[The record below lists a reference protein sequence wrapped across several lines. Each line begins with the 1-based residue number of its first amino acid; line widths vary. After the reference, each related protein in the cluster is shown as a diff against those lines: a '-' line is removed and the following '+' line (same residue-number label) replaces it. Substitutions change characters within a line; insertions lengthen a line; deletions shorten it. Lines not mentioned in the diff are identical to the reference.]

1 MSYLI
6 SEVKLFDENY
16 FFINGSDSLEDR
28 IKFVSK
34 INIFVGENNSGKS
47 RLIRNILSTQLDYV
61 PNSPIIEDY
70 NHFCKNINDGF
81 KEYFEKIDLKID
93 HFGNV
98 YKSITE
104 LEPLIYIQDSLK
116 LYEKVANL
124 KNAIQSLEKNT
135 STSTNGIAHSKIG
148 GYLRKIFETNLSIFS
163 ENFEE
168 ALTFPKFKKIYIP
181 ILRGLR
187 PINQV
192 GNKFQYDDIYQNRI
206 KEDYFKDSKIP
217 DDFEVFTGI
226 ESYSKIKSFLLG
238 NLNQRKLVSEYEE
251 YLSENFFEWKDV
263 TLIPSESS
271 GLITIKIGDEK
282 ERPIHELGDGLQSI
296 IILTLPLF
304 LNKGGNLLIF
314 IEEPEK
320 LLHPGLQRKLIGT
333 FLKQEGF
340 ENYQYFIT
348 THSNHFLDITLD
360 FPGISIY
367 TLKKELD
374 DQDNAEKEPKFSI
387 ENLSQGDVSALEI
400 LGVRNSSVFLSNCTI
415 WVEGITDRL
424 YFRHYLKLYMEY
436 LKENEDTFT
445 EFKEDFH
452 YSFVE
457 YGGGNITHWSFLNEE
472 DGEETINVERL
483 CGRLFLIS
491 DRDEGKESRHKKL
504 SEILGERYYLL
515 NCREVE
521 NLLTKNVILKVIK
534 NYEKE
539 EPLIADFEEAEY
551 KNEPLGK
558 FIDEKLGDNRK
569 RKRKYQADSGTIH
582 DKINFC
588 KKALEHIQQWDD
600 LSQEAKTVS
609 VKMNG
614 FILKNNK

>member
-1 MSYLI
+1 MSHLI
-6 SEVKLFDENY
+6 NEIKLFDENY
-16 FFINGSDSLEDR
+16 FFLNEIGSREDR
-28 IKFVSK
+28 IKFLSK

-47 RLIRNILSTQLDYV
+47 RLIRNILSNRVEYI
-61 PNSPIIEDY
+61 PNSSILGNY
-70 NHFCKNINDGF
+70 NIFCKSIDEEFKKYFKRIDINIQHF
-81 KEYFEKIDLKID
+81 KNIY
-93 HFGNV
+93 NN
-98 YKSITE
+98 ITD
-104 LEPLIYIQDSLK
+104 LEPLIYFNDSLK
-116 LYEKVANL
+116 LHEKVLNL
-124 KNAIQSLEKNT
+124 NKTIESFEENT
-135 STSTNGIAHSKIG
+135 STSTNGVQNSRIG
-148 GYLRKIFETNLSIFS
+148 KDLREIFEKNISIFD
-163 ENFEE
+163 ENLEK

-187 PINQV
+187 PINQID
-192 GNKFQYDDIYQNRI
+192 NKFQYDDIYQNRI

-217 DDFEVFTGI
+217 EEFEIFTGI
-226 ESYSKIKSFLLG
+226 ESYAKIRSFLLG
-238 NLNQRKLVSEYEE
+238 NLHQRKLMSEYEE
-251 YLSENFFEWKDV
+251 YLSKNFYEGKDV

-271 GLITIKIGDEK
+271 GVVTVKIGDEK
-282 ERPIHELGDGLQSI
+282 ERPIHELGDGIQSI

-304 LNKGGNLLIF
+304 LNKGDNLLIF

-320 LLHPGLQRKLIGT
+320 LLHPGFQRKLIGT

-360 FPGISIY
+360 FSEISIY

-374 DQDNAEKEPKFSI
+374 DQDNLEKDPKFSI
-387 ENLSQGDVSALEI
+387 ENLSQGDVSALEL

-424 YFRHYLKLYMEY
+424 YFRRYLQRYMD
-436 LKENEDTFT
+436 LKENGNEFT

-457 YGGGNITHWSFLNEE
+457 YGGGNITHWSFLDEE
-472 DGEETINVERL
+472 YGDETINVERL

-491 DRDEGKESRHKKL
+491 DRDEGKESRHEKL
-504 SEILGERYYLL
+504 GEILGERYYLL

-521 NLLTKNVILKVIK
+521 NLLAKDILLKVIK
-534 NYEKE
+534 DYEKVE
-539 EPLIADFEEAEY
+539 TLEVEFEEDDY
-551 KNEPLGK
+551 KNELLGK

-600 LSQEAKTVS
+600 LSEEAKEIS
-609 VKMNG
+609 KKMHE
-614 FILKNNK
+614 FISENNK